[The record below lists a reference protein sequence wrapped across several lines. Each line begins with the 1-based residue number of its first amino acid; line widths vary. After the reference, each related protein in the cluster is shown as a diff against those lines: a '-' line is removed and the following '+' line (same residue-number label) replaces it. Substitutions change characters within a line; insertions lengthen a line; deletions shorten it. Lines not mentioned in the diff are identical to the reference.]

1 MALGADRKLPQQA
14 GWRKLL
20 SPWLFVV
27 AGAFLL
33 GAYTCSSGALTQ
45 KGGRKTDAAALR
57 RDKLAAAKKAKK
69 PKRAV
74 VEDEEEDVEEAAAPA
89 ASAVILA
96 NQAPAPPKPDGA
108 TRSVTFFDGNTVNVY
123 PHVDQGSGNADWWG
137 AVTAGWETDSLHA
150 IKLFLQLKRKT
161 QKHVVEVDFG
171 CWVGPTVLFAGAYAD
186 KIYAMEPDPGAYR
199 EVYHNVKSNPAIAA
213 KTQLQQLCISDKEGA
228 ITMYG
233 SPGDSM
239 STLFSAESDR
249 KKSGYTNWQVECT
262 TLDKFSAKHD
272 IKPAEIGII
281 KLDTEGA
288 EGRILVQLKPWLI
301 KHKPT
306 ILLSMHVFLYPE
318 DAKLHEAVKE
328 VLYSYKTLLLAN
340 GDVIDRNAFS
350 VAGWC
355 RLCTLIL
362 TEEELPAGFA
372 TWKEAL
378 AAQGKK

>member
-1 MALGADRKLPQQA
+1 VQGGDRKLPQQA

-45 KGGRKTDAAALR
+45 KGGRKTDAINALR
-57 RDKLAAAKKAKK
+57 KDKVTAAKKAKK
-69 PKRAV
+69 PKRAAV
-74 VEDEEEDVEEAAAPA
+74 VEDEEEDVEEAASPA

-123 PHVDQGSGNADWWG
+123 PHIDQGSGNADWWG

-199 EVYHNVKSNPAIAA
+199 EVSRLRCGATGMRLWLSSPRPHLLDFVHGNCLLFFNVHGKNCLLAGP
-213 KTQLQQLCISDKEGA
+213 
-228 ITMYG
+228 
-233 SPGDSM
+233 
-239 STLFSAESDR
+239 
-249 KKSGYTNWQVECT
+249 
-262 TLDKFSAKHD
+262 H
-272 IKPAEIGII
+272 
-281 KLDTEGA
+281 
-288 EGRILVQLKPWLI
+288 
-301 KHKPT
+301 
-306 ILLSMHVFLYPE
+306 LLS
-318 DAKLHEAVKE
+318 
-328 VLYSYKTLLLAN
+328 
-340 GDVIDRNAFS
+340 
-350 VAGWC
+350 
-355 RLCTLIL
+355 
-362 TEEELPAGFA
+362 LP
-372 TWKEAL
+372 
-378 AAQGKK
+378 

>member
-1 MALGADRKLPQQA
+1 MQGADRKLPQQA

-199 EVYHNVKSNPAIAA
+199 EVSRLRCVVAGA
-213 KTQLQQLCISDKEGA
+213 QLCEQRPPHRLA
-228 ITMYG
+228 
-233 SPGDSM
+233 
-239 STLFSAESDR
+239 
-249 KKSGYTNWQVECT
+249 
-262 TLDKFSAKHD
+262 
-272 IKPAEIGII
+272 PA
-281 KLDTEGA
+281 A
-288 EGRILVQLKPWLI
+288 RGRQACEL
-301 KHKPT
+301 PT
-306 ILLSMHVFLYPE
+306 SRHPRPLWDCRPAPSFLLSP
-318 DAKLHEAVKE
+318 
-328 VLYSYKTLLLAN
+328 
-340 GDVIDRNAFS
+340 
-350 VAGWC
+350 
-355 RLCTLIL
+355 
-362 TEEELPAGFA
+362 
-372 TWKEAL
+372 
-378 AAQGKK
+378 

>member
-1 MALGADRKLPQQA
+1 VHGGSFGQVITDFDPLRLQGADRKLPQQA

-45 KGGRKTDAAALR
+45 KSGRKTDAGAGLR
-57 RDKLAAAKKAKK
+57 KDKPAAAKKAKK
-69 PKRAV
+69 PKRAAV

-199 EVYHNVKSNPAIAA
+199 EVSRLCCVAA
-213 KTQLQQLCISDKEGA
+213 GTQMWGLRSPRPRQLGHLLQGA
-228 ITMYG
+228 
-233 SPGDSM
+233 PGVRAVHTTSVP
-239 STLFSAESDR
+239 DR
-249 KKSGYTNWQVECT
+249 C
-262 TLDKFSAKHD
+262 
-272 IKPAEIGII
+272 
-281 KLDTEGA
+281 
-288 EGRILVQLKPWLI
+288 
-301 KHKPT
+301 
-306 ILLSMHVFLYPE
+306 
-318 DAKLHEAVKE
+318 
-328 VLYSYKTLLLAN
+328 LLA
-340 GDVIDRNAFS
+340 GPH
-350 VAGWC
+350 
-355 RLCTLIL
+355 L
-362 TEEELPAGFA
+362 LPCFPRP
-372 TWKEAL
+372 
-378 AAQGKK
+378 